1 MSVRLA
7 RRVRMSLLVLA
18 ALAVVATFG
27 ATAAP
32 AKPGTLRATAKT
44 TTTVSLAWSSFG
56 NSDYAVRA
64 WIEGR
69 FVTVT
74 LPRTQTSY
82 TWTGLKPNGQ
92 YFFEVK
98 SGSSTTNLLQV
109 TTELDVTPPS
119 APGNLRVGTVSA
131 SQISLAWDA
140 SADDS
145 GIREYLLSVSPHGGN
160 LVWTGPTSVNV
171 VGLAPLTEYTFT
183 VTARDLGWNLS
194 PSSNEISATTEAST
208 DTTPPTAPTG
218 LRVSNEDWCGE
229 VDVRWTQSTDD
240 QDPQSAIRYR
250 IFINGAP
257 DPFDPGAIG
266 TGRTITYGVVDGE
279 NTFVLRAVDSA
290 GNVSGPSNSY
300 TLEVNIC

>member
-1 MSVRLA
+1 MSVRTAWRLIA
-7 RRVRMSLLVLA
+7 GLLVLI
-18 ALAVVATFG
+18 ALTVVVTSA
-27 ATAAP
+27 ATAASNP
-32 AKPGTLRATAKT
+32 ANLRVTAKT
-44 TTTVSLAWSSFG
+44 QTTVSLAWDSFG
-56 NSDYAVRA
+56 NSDYVLHF
-64 WIEGR
+64 WKDGNW
-69 FVTVT
+69 VKVT
-74 LPRTQTSY
+74 LPRTQRSY
-82 TWTGLKPNGQ
+82 TWTGLLPNAQ
-92 YFFEVK
+92 SYFWIK
-98 SGSSTTNLLQV
+98 SGTVVGNSIMV
-109 TTELDVTPPS
+109 TTDSDLTPPS
-119 APGNLRVGTVSA
+119 APGNLRVGTVTA

-145 GIREYLLSVSPHGGN
+145 GIREYLLSVSPHNGN
-160 LVWTGPTSVNV
+160 VIWTGPTSVNV

-183 VTARDLGWNLS
+183 VKARDLGWNLS
-194 PSSNEISATTEAST
+194 PPSNAVSATTAAST
-208 DTTPPTAPTG
+208 DTTPPTAPTN

-250 IFINGAP
+250 IFINGVP

-290 GNVSGPSNSY
+290 GNVSAPSNAY

>member
-1 MSVRLA
+1 MSVRFAWRLIA
-7 RRVRMSLLVLA
+7 GLLVLIV
-18 ALAVVATFG
+18 LTVVATSG
-27 ATAAP
+27 ATAAS
-32 AKPGTLRATAKT
+32 AKGTLRATAKT
-44 TTTVSLAWSSFG
+44 TTTVSLAWNSFG
-56 NSDYAVRA
+56 NSNYVVSA

-69 FVTVT
+69 FVAVT

-82 TWTGLKPNGQ
+82 NWTGLLPNGQ
-92 YFFEVK
+92 YFFVVK
-98 SGSSTTNLLQV
+98 SGSSSTNLLQV
-109 TTELDVTPPS
+109 TTAPDVTPPS
-119 APGNLRVGTVSA
+119 APRDLRVGTVTA

-145 GIREYLLSVSPHGGN
+145 GIREYLLSVSPHNGN
-160 LVWTGPTSVNV
+160 VIWTGPTSVNV
-171 VGLAPLTEYTFT
+171 VGLAPLTEYRFT
-183 VTARDLGWNLS
+183 VKARDLGWNLS
-194 PSSNEISATTEAST
+194 PSSNAVSAMTAAST
-208 DTTPPTAPTG
+208 DTTPPTAPMN

-240 QDPQSAIRYR
+240 QDLQSAIRYR

-290 GNVSGPSNSY
+290 GNVSGPSNAY

>member
-7 RRVRMSLLVLA
+7 PRVTMSLLVLA
-18 ALAVVATFG
+18 ALAVIATSG
-27 ATAAP
+27 ASAAQ
-32 AKPGTLRATAKT
+32 GNLRVTAKT
-44 TTTVSLAWSSFG
+44 TTTVSLAWNSFG
-56 NSDYAVRA
+56 NSDYVVKA
-64 WIEGR
+64 WIGGNW
-69 FVTVT
+69 VNVT

-82 TWTGLKPNGQ
+82 TWAGLLPNGL
-92 YFFEVK
+92 YFFWVK
-98 SGSSTTNLLQV
+98 SGSSSTNSVQV
-109 TTELDVTPPS
+109 TTERDVTPPS
-119 APGNLRVGTVSA
+119 APGNLSVGTVTA
-131 SQISLAWDA
+131 SQISLSWDA

-145 GIREYLLSVSPHGGN
+145 GIREYLLSVTPSAGN
-160 LVWTGPTSVNV
+160 LVWTGPASVNV

-183 VTARDLGWNLS
+183 VKARDLGWNLS
-194 PSSNEISATTEAST
+194 PSSNAVSATTAAST
-208 DTTPPTAPTG
+208 DTTPPTAPTN
-218 LRVSNEDWCGE
+218 LHVSNEDSCGE

-266 TGRTITYGVVDGE
+266 TGRTITYGVVDGQ

-290 GNVSGPSNSY
+290 GNVSAPSNAY

>member
-1 MSVRLA
+1 MPVRLA
-7 RRVRMSLLVLA
+7 RRVTTSLLVLA
-18 ALAVVATFG
+18 AFAVVATSG

-32 AKPGTLRATAKT
+32 ANPGTLRVTAKT
-44 TTTVSLAWSSFG
+44 TTTVSLAWNSFG
-56 NSDYAVRA
+56 NSDYVVNS

-82 TWTGLKPNGQ
+82 TWTGLLPNGQ
-92 YFFEVK
+92 YFFVVK
-98 SGSSTTNLLQV
+98 SGSSSTNLLQV
-109 TTELDVTPPS
+109 TTERDVTPPS
-119 APGNLRVGTVSA
+119 APGNLSVGTVTA

-145 GIREYLLSVSPHGGN
+145 GIREYLLSVSPHDGN
-160 LVWTGPTSVNV
+160 VVWTGPTSVNV

-183 VTARDLGWNLS
+183 VKARDLGWNLS
-194 PSSNEISATTEAST
+194 PPSNAVSATTAAST
-208 DTTPPTAPTG
+208 DTTPPTAPTN

-240 QDPQSAIRYR
+240 QDPQSAIRYQ
-250 IFINGAP
+250 IFINGVLDFFTP
-257 DPFDPGAIG
+257 IG
-266 TGRTITYGVVDGE
+266 TGRAITYGTVDGE

-290 GNVSGPSNSY
+290 GNVSAPSNAY

>member
-1 MSVRLA
+1 MSVRFAWRLIA
-7 RRVRMSLLVLA
+7 GLLVLIV
-18 ALAVVATFG
+18 LTVVATSG

-32 AKPGTLRATAKT
+32 AKGTLRATAKT
-44 TTTVSLAWSSFG
+44 TTTVSLAWNSFG
-56 NSDYAVRA
+56 SSNYVVNS

-82 TWTGLKPNGQ
+82 TWTGLLPNGQ
-92 YFFEVK
+92 YFFVVK
-98 SGSSTTNLLQV
+98 SGSSSTNLLQV
-109 TTELDVTPPS
+109 ITEPDVTPPS
-119 APGNLRVGTVSA
+119 APGDLRVGTVTA

-145 GIREYLLSVSPHGGN
+145 GIREYLLSVSPHNGN
-160 LVWTGPTSVNV
+160 VIWTGPTSVNV

-183 VTARDLGWNLS
+183 VKARDLGWNLS
-194 PSSNEISATTEAST
+194 PSSNAVSATTAAST
-208 DTTPPTAPTG
+208 DTTPPTAPTN

-240 QDPQSAIRYR
+240 QNPQSAIRYR

-290 GNVSGPSNSY
+290 GNVSGPSNAY